1 MLLLEIIIT
10 ILFYIYLPF
19 FFVER
24 VIHKKSHGWKPKFGE
39 VKEFDQSDKVIHIH
53 CCSVGEALAI
63 ENLLKAV
70 RENFPE
76 HKIVVTTFT
85 YAGQQIAQKKF
96 AGIADYITYFPF
108 DMPISVNRFL
118 DRIKPSVSIIVETE
132 IWPYYAY
139 SCKKRE
145 IPLSIINAR
154 ISDLSYPSYKRA
166 KLFFSKVLNNYDAVY
181 AQSNEDREKFISIGM
196 KPEKVEYMGNL
207 KFDVGVNK
215 EDDFATT
222 GSKAKSR
229 INIGQDEYRVFLAG
243 STHKPENEIV
253 ISTYKR
259 LREKHDDLKLM
270 IAPRHL
276 ERVND
281 IKELLEKYNLSYGL
295 RSEDAKFND
304 SRDVIILDTLGELKN
319 MYSAC
324 DLAFVGGSFNKT
336 GGHNPLEASIFEK
349 PVVSGPAVFNFKDIY
364 DILSKSGAGKVVKTQ
379 EEMFE
384 YLNKL
389 LGDKEFYA
397 LTKNNCKNIFDSQ
410 RGAIQFVVDK
420 LKSVL

>member
-10 ILFYIYLPF
+10 ILFFLYLPF

-24 VIHKKSHGWKPKFGE
+24 VLHKKSHGWKEKFGGVNIWAE
-39 VKEFDQSDKVIHIH
+39 NEAASETPKVIHIH

-70 RENFPE
+70 RDNFPE

-118 DRIKPSVSIIVETE
+118 NKIKPSVSIIVETE
-132 IWPYYAY
+132 IWPYFAY
-139 SCKKRE
+139 SCKKRG

-154 ISDLSYPSYKRA
+154 ISDLSYPSYKLA
-166 KLFFSKVLNNYDAVY
+166 KFFFSKVLNNYAAVY
-181 AQSNEDREKFISIGM
+181 AQSNEDKEKFISIGM
-196 KPEKVEYMGNL
+196 KPEKVEFMGNL
-207 KFDVGVNK
+207 KFDVQISAEKV
-215 EDDFATT
+215 D
-222 GSKAKSR
+222 
-229 INIGQDEYRVFLAG
+229 IGQDGYRVFLAG
-243 STHKPENEIV
+243 STHNPENEIV
-253 ISTYKR
+253 VSTYKK
-259 LREKHDDLKLM
+259 LKEKFSDLKMM

-276 ERVND
+276 ERVGE
-281 IKELLEKYNLSYGL
+281 IKELLQKYNLEYGL
-295 RSEDAKFND
+295 RSEDAKFSE

-324 DLAFVGGSFNKT
+324 DVAFVGGSFNKT

-364 DILSKSGAGKVVKTQ
+364 DILSKSGAGKVVKTPQ
-379 EEMFE
+379 EFYE
-384 YLNKL
+384 YLETL
-389 LGDKEFYA
+389 LADKNVYEE
-397 LTKNNCKNIFDSQ
+397 TKNACKNVFDSQ
-410 RGAIQFVVDK
+410 RGAIQFVIDK
-420 LKSVL
+420 LKMILI

>member
-10 ILFYIYLPF
+10 ILFFIYLPF

-24 VIHKKSHGWKPKFGE
+24 VLHKKSHGWKEKFGGGVNDWIE
-39 VKEFDQSDKVIHIH
+39 NEITSFTAGGGVNAPKVIHIH

-63 ENLLKAV
+63 ENLLKSV

-118 DRIKPSVSIIVETE
+118 DKVKPSVSLIVETE
-132 IWPYYAY
+132 IWPYFAY
-139 SCKKRE
+139 SCKKRG

-154 ISDLSYPSYKRA
+154 ISDLSYPSYKRM
-166 KLFFSKVLNNYDAVY
+166 KLFFSLVLNNYDAVY
-181 AQSNEDREKFISIGM
+181 AQSQEDCEKFISIGM
-196 KPEKVEYMGNL
+196 KPEKVELMGNL
-207 KFDVGVNK
+207 KFDIQISADKV
-215 EDDFATT
+215 D
-222 GSKAKSR
+222 
-229 INIGQDEYRVFLAG
+229 IGQDGYRVFLAG
-243 STHKPENEIV
+243 STHKPENDIV
-253 ISTYKR
+253 ISTYKK
-259 LREKHDDLKLM
+259 LKEKFSDLKMM

-276 ERVND
+276 ERVSE
-281 IKELLEKYNLSYGL
+281 IKELLKQYGLSYAL
-295 RSEDAKFND
+295 RSQDGKFSEDTE
-304 SRDVIILDTLGELKN
+304 VIILDTLGELKN

-324 DLAFVGGSFNKT
+324 DLTFVGGSFNKT

-364 DILSKSGAGKVVKTQ
+364 DILSKSGAGKVVKTPQ
-379 EEMFE
+379 EFYQ
-384 YLNKL
+384 YLEKL
-389 LGDKEFYA
+389 LSDNEFYEQ
-397 LTKNNCKNIFDSQ
+397 TKSACKNVFDSQ
-410 RGAIQFVVDK
+410 RGAIDFVINK
-420 LKSVL
+420 IR